1 MPQRNA
7 QAINF
12 DKKDRFTAVFFV
24 SVSLLTLCALTACR
38 RPALTALDYSSAL
51 TEWREGD
58 IIFRCGYGVE
68 SKAVTMRSAAN
79 YSHVGLLHYDSLTN
93 EWHVIHAVPAED
105 EPEYL
110 KSEPVS
116 VFLSPNR
123 ARCGAWMRVNC
134 SDSIAHRAAQYA
146 LSKVEQR
153 ALFDNDYLLD
163 DSTQI
168 YCTEL
173 VWRAYKAQGMDV
185 SSGHAQPVPTIFSKE
200 GKAIFPSDIEQ
211 SETTLF
217 INHLK

>member
-1 MPQRNA
+1 MPLRNA
-7 QAINF
+7 QVINL

-24 SVSLLTLCALTACR
+24 SVSLLLIGAITACNHR
-38 RPALTALDYSSAL
+38 STTRLDYSSAQ

-58 IIFRCGYGVE
+58 IIFRCGYGAE
-68 SKAVTMRSAAN
+68 SKAVTWRSAAH
-79 YSHVGLLHYDSLTN
+79 YSHVGLLHYDSLDN
-93 EWHVIHAVPAED
+93 EWQVIHAVPAED

-123 ARCGAWMRVNC
+123 ASSGAWLRVNC
-134 SDSIAHRAAQYA
+134 NDTIAQRAAQYA
-146 LSKVEQR
+146 LSKAEQQL
-153 ALFDNDYLLD
+153 LFDNEYLLE
-163 DSTQI
+163 DSTQL

-173 VWRAYKAQGMDV
+173 VWRAYISQGIDV
-185 SSGHAQPVPTIFSKE
+185 TSGHTQPVPTIFSRE

-217 INHLK
+217 IKSLK